1 MIKYVKSSI
10 ERDEYSDIKINVY
23 DIAKFVED
31 DTDGKYVPFDYDG
44 SGAAILIKPDG
55 TGCIVDFE
63 AIGES
68 FNSVNDTV
76 VLRLNDVPDDGKFY
90 IMPQYETEVSIKE
103 ILDKAPKKTMT
114 VDDFFTK
121 RNYNPRCIRNFDGIK
136 EYLK

>member
-10 ERDEYSDIKINVY
+10 ERDEYSDIKVNIY

-44 SGAAILIKPDG
+44 GAAILIKSVDG

-68 FNSVNDTV
+68 FNSVNDTIT
-76 VLRLNDVPDDGKFY
+76 LRLNDVPDEGKFY
-90 IMPQYETEVSIKE
+90 IMPQYEAKVSIKE

-114 VDDFFTK
+114 VDEFFTK
-121 RNYNPRCIRNFDGIK
+121 RNYNSRCIQNFNDIK
-136 EYLK
+136 YYLK